1 MSTTHAEAA
10 IAHPASNPF
19 ISFLRRPI
27 NWFLL
32 FIPITVALE
41 HVHGIPAPVLFFSAA
56 LAIVPIAATI
66 VASTEQLSTRTGDA
80 IGGLLNATFG
90 NAPELIIAL
99 VALKAGLLDMVRASL
114 AGAILA
120 NLLMALGV
128 AFLLGGL
135 RFKEQRFNP
144 AATRAYSTMMF
155 VAAVSMTV
163 PSAFNRAFATQ
174 AGPIREEKM
183 LNIGI
188 AVLLLVAYGLYLLF
202 SLKTHPHA
210 FASVESDGGGGHDL
224 EEHWSVARAVVTLV
238 LASLGAAWMSEIL
251 VGAAEGTGQALGM
264 SQVFIGIVFVA
275 IVGGAAES
283 GSAIAMGRKNKMDL
297 SVGIALGSCIQ
308 IALFVAPVLVLAS
321 YFLAPKPL
329 ELAFGRA
336 EIGSLFM
343 AVLCGALV
351 CGDGQSN
358 WYKGIQLLTVY
369 AIIALMFYFM
379 PAAT

>member
-1 MSTTHAEAA
+1 MSTTEAQA
-10 IAHPASNPF
+10 VLPDPAGNPLVA
-19 ISFLRRPI
+19 FLRKPI

-32 FIPITVALE
+32 FIPLAVALE
-41 HVHGIPAPVLFFSAA
+41 HVHRMPAPVLFFSAG
-56 LAIVPIAATI
+56 LAIVPIAALI

-128 AFLLGGL
+128 AFLVGGL

-144 AATRAYSTMMF
+144 AATRAYSSMMF

-163 PSAFNRAFATQ
+163 PSAFNRAFAIPG
-174 AGPIREEKM
+174 GPTSEEKM
-183 LNIGI
+183 LNVGI
-188 AVLLLVAYGLYLLF
+188 AILLLIAYGLYLLF

-210 FASVESDGGGGHDL
+210 FASVESEHDGGHDL
-224 EEHWSVARAVVTLV
+224 ERHWSVARAIITLV
-238 LASLGAAWMSEIL
+238 IASLGAAWMSRIL
-251 VGAAEGTGQALGM
+251 VGAAEGTGKALGM

-297 SVGIALGSCIQ
+297 SVGICLGSCIQ

-321 YFLAPKPL
+321 YFLAPRPL
-329 ELAFGRA
+329 QLAFGRA
-336 EIGSLFM
+336 EIGSLFI
-343 AVLCGALV
+343 AVFCGALV

-379 PAAT
+379 PAAS

>member
-1 MSTTHAEAA
+1 MSTIQAVM
-10 IAHPASNPF
+10 PPSSSNAL
-19 ISFLRRPI
+19 ITFLRKPM

-32 FIPITVALE
+32 FIPLTVLLE
-41 HVHGIPAPVLFFSAA
+41 HVHDIPAPVLFFSAA

-99 VALKAGLLDMVRASL
+99 VALKAGYLDMVRASL

-120 NLLMALGV
+120 NLLLALGM
-128 AFLLGGL
+128 AFLLGGF

-144 AATRAYSTMMF
+144 VATRAYSTMMF

-163 PSAFNRAFATQ
+163 PSAFNRAFGTQ
-174 AGPIREEKM
+174 GSPIREEKM

-188 AVLLLVAYGLYLLF
+188 AVLLLIAYGLYLLF

-210 FASVESDGGGGHDL
+210 FASVESEHSGHDL
-224 EEHWSVARAVVTLV
+224 EEHWSVTRAIVTLV
-238 LASLGAAWMSEIL
+238 LASVGAAWMSEIL
-251 VGAAEGTGQALGM
+251 VGAAEGTGKALGM

-321 YFLAPKPL
+321 YFIAPHPL

-379 PAAT
+379 PAAS

>member
-1 MSTTHAEAA
+1 MSTIQAVM
-10 IAHPASNPF
+10 PQSSSNALMT
-19 ISFLRRPI
+19 FLRKPM

-32 FIPITVALE
+32 FIPFTVALE

-135 RFKEQRFNP
+135 KFKEQRFNP
-144 AATRAYSTMMF
+144 VATRAYRTMMF

-163 PSAFNRAFATQ
+163 PSAFNRAIATQ
-174 AGPIREEKM
+174 GGPIREEKM

-188 AVLLLVAYGLYLLF
+188 AVLLLLAYGLYLLF

-210 FASVESDGGGGHDL
+210 FASVESEHGGGGGHDL
-224 EEHWSVARAVVTLV
+224 DEHWSVTRAIVTLV

-251 VGAAEGTGQALGM
+251 VGAAEGTGKALGM
-264 SQVFIGIVFVA
+264 SQVFIGIIFIA

-283 GSAIAMGRKNKMDL
+283 GSAIAMGRKNTLYL
-297 SVGIALGSCIQ
+297 SVGIALGSCI
-308 IALFVAPVLVLAS
+308 
-321 YFLAPKPL
+321 
-329 ELAFGRA
+329 
-336 EIGSLFM
+336 
-343 AVLCGALV
+343 
-351 CGDGQSN
+351 
-358 WYKGIQLLTVY
+358 
-369 AIIALMFYFM
+369 
-379 PAAT
+379 

>member
-1 MSTTHAEAA
+1 MSTTQAEALM
-10 IAHPASNPF
+10 PSSSNAVM
-19 ISFLRRPI
+19 IFLRKPI

-32 FIPITVALE
+32 FIPFTVALE
-41 HVHGIPAPVLFFSAA
+41 HVHSIPAPVLFFSAA
-56 LAIVPIAATI
+56 VAIVPIAALI

-99 VALKAGLLDMVRASL
+99 VALKAGLLDMVRASI

-120 NLLMALGV
+120 NLLMALGM

-135 RFKEQRFNP
+135 R
-144 AATRAYSTMMF
+144 YSTMMF
-155 VAAVSMTV
+155 VAAISMTV

-188 AVLLLVAYGLYLLF
+188 AILLLVAYGLYLLF

-210 FASVESDGGGGHDL
+210 FASVENEHGGGGHDL
-224 EEHWSVARAVVTLV
+224 DEHWSVMRAIVTLV

-251 VGAAEGTGQALGM
+251 VGAAEGTGKALGM

-321 YFLAPKPL
+321 YFLAPRPL

>member
-1 MSTTHAEAA
+1 MGKGLDMSSEAQA
-10 IAHPASNPF
+10 ISQPSPNPLLT
-19 ISFLRRPI
+19 FLRKPM

-32 FIPITVALE
+32 FIPFTIGLE
-41 HVHGIPAPVLFFSAA
+41 HVHSIPAPVLFFSAA
-56 LAIVPIAATI
+56 LAIVPIAALI

-163 PSAFNRAFATQ
+163 PSAFNRAFATTT
-174 AGPIREEKM
+174 GPIREEKM

-188 AVLLLVAYGLYLLF
+188 AILLLIAYGLYLLF

-210 FASVESDGGGGHDL
+210 FASVEGEHGGHDL
-224 EEHWSVARAVVTLV
+224 EEQWSVTRAVVTLI

-251 VGAAEGTGQALGM
+251 VAAAEGT
-264 SQVFIGIVFVA
+264 
-275 IVGGAAES
+275 
-283 GSAIAMGRKNKMDL
+283 
-297 SVGIALGSCIQ
+297 
-308 IALFVAPVLVLAS
+308 
-321 YFLAPKPL
+321 
-329 ELAFGRA
+329 
-336 EIGSLFM
+336 
-343 AVLCGALV
+343 
-351 CGDGQSN
+351 
-358 WYKGIQLLTVY
+358 
-369 AIIALMFYFM
+369 
-379 PAAT
+379 

>member
-1 MSTTHAEAA
+1 MSTTQAETLM
-10 IAHPASNPF
+10 PSSSNAVM
-19 ISFLRRPI
+19 IFLRKPM

-32 FIPITVALE
+32 FIPFTVVLE
-41 HVHGIPAPVLFFSAA
+41 HVHSIPAPVLFFSAA
-56 LAIVPIAATI
+56 LAIVPIAALI

-120 NLLMALGV
+120 NLLMALGM

-144 AATRAYSTMMF
+144 VATRAYSTMMF
-155 VAAVSMTV
+155 VAAISMTV

-174 AGPIREEKM
+174 SGPIREEKM

-188 AVLLLVAYGLYLLF
+188 AILLLVAYGLYLLF

-210 FASVESDGGGGHDL
+210 FASVEDEHGSGGHDL
-224 EEHWSVARAVVTLV
+224 DEHWSVTRAIVTLV

-251 VGAAEGTGQALGM
+251 VGAAEGTGKALGM

-321 YFLAPKPL
+321 YFLAPHPL